1 MTYHLQL
8 ANKIRNGYCV
18 GNLWM
23 VVPKNE
29 RGCAYTNVGVYK
41 TEEEARARIAELT
54 AKQ

>member
-23 VVPKNE
+23 VVPKNVA
-29 RGCAYTNVGVYK
+29 GCCMTNVGVYK
-41 TEEEARARIAELT
+41 TEEEASARIAELT

>member
-29 RGCAYTNVGVYK
+29 NGCAMTNVGVYK
-41 TEEEARARIAELT
+41 TEEEARAKIAELFS
-54 AKQ
+54 Q